1 MINNSSIWI
10 GCLPFGR
17 ELDEA
22 STVKLLQSL
31 PSQHNYIL
39 DLSDIYA
46 NGNSLSIII
55 NSFDSLPDNIS
66 LSLKLGLTSSCIN
79 SFFTVEPRS
88 WKPQELYDSFLQFT
102 NLVPIHRIHSFQLHA
117 LPYDLPSISNC
128 IACMNRISND
138 FSVEIGIANIE
149 THQLLS
155 LNNRLHHLDFIQLHA
170 NIIEQKLI
178 QDFTLLEK
186 SSLPSYFI
194 INRVFCRG
202 LLNDFKNI
210 FNNPSSRL
218 NNSKR
223 IKSSLTDERLAI
235 LKEIHRLCQE
245 NSISVYELSL
255 AFCFVQ
261 NISLIP
267 ILGGRTLDQFRHSI
281 NILDNIDDTL
291 LGLTSTICDTLIS
304 LYGESIFT
312 SPPLAFER

>member
-1 MINNSSIWI
+1 MIKTSSACFDAGLRW
-10 GCLPFGR
+10 
-17 ELDEA
+17 A
-22 STVKLLQSL
+22 LLQ
-31 PSQHNYIL
+31 H
-39 DLSDIYA
+39 
-46 NGNSLSIII
+46 
-55 NSFDSLPDNIS
+55 
-66 LSLKLGLTSSCIN
+66 
-79 SFFTVEPRS
+79 
-88 WKPQELYDSFLQFT
+88 
-102 NLVPIHRIHSFQLHA
+102 
-117 LPYDLPSISNC
+117 
-128 IACMNRISND
+128 
-138 FSVEIGIANIE
+138 
-149 THQLLS
+149 
-155 LNNRLHHLDFIQLHA
+155 
-170 NIIEQKLI
+170 
-178 QDFTLLEK
+178 
-186 SSLPSYFI
+186 
-194 INRVFCRG
+194 
-202 LLNDFKNI
+202 FKNI